1 MGTPSSSSGSGVPSF
16 SPPRGLSSPSLPSSS
31 SLGLGSVP
39 PLSGAGFPA
48 LHRRCRLRRV
58 VLRRL
63 LRRVRISRGAST
75 PGSIPA
81 DRFAASGGR
90 AAAVRVGDACGGA
103 VFWPASGGLERAA
116 GRGFGVCGG
125 FDGCTDDAT
134 AAGGSAASVRVGCDA
149 EAGGAGVGSGP
160 CRAASRSGAG
170 VDECRRGCAA
180 TSWRGGVGC
189 GRMRG

>member
-1 MGTPSSSSGSGVPSF
+1 M
-16 SPPRGLSSPSLPSSS
+16 
-31 SLGLGSVP
+31 
-39 PLSGAGFPA
+39 
-48 LHRRCRLRRV
+48 

-63 LRRVRISRGAST
+63 LRRVRIFTRGFNAGFNT
-75 PGSIPA
+75 GGFC
-81 DRFAASGGR
+81 FAASGGR
-90 AAAVRVGDACGGA
+90 AAAVRVGDAWGGA

-189 GRMRG
+189 GRACGGEVQQRPAVGAGVEASLPAGARVTGLRLRGLVCGDFQDSAWD